1 MGAQRPYRTSVF
13 TESNTPIQYEEP
25 DAREVVQLIQQAG
38 RKAVAIPGYLR
49 NAEFC
54 RRLVRDAHA
63 ELGGLDILVN
73 CAS

>member
-38 RKAVAIPGYLR
+38 RKAVAIPGDLPD
-49 NAEFC
+49 AEFC
-54 RRLVRDAHA
+54 QRLVRDAHSA
-63 ELGGLDILVN
+63 LGGLDILVN